1 METARGVSRENVD
14 RLVQGIEAFNRGDI
28 QAALEAMDPGV
39 RFEHRL
45 AALQGVYISHEGV
58 RTFIS
63 DLYEHFESWQ
73 IECRDFRDLDE
84 TVLALGV
91 VHATG
96 KGSGAETELPFT
108 VVAKFRNGLMIDFID
123 YGDRALA
130 LEAVGLRE

>member
-1 METARGVSRENVD
+1 MSRENVD
-14 RLVQGIEAFNRGDI
+14 RLEQGIEAFNRGDI
-28 QAALEAMDPGV
+28 PAAVEAMDPEV

-45 AALQGVYISHEGV
+45 AALQGVYTGREGV
-58 RTFIS
+58 RTFFS
-63 DLYEHFESWQ
+63 DLFEHFDTWQ
-73 IECRDFRDLDE
+73 IECRDLRDLDE

-91 VHATG
+91 VHTTG

-108 VVAKFRNGLMIDFID
+108 VVAKFRNGLVVDFTD

>member
-1 METARGVSRENVD
+1 MSRNNVD
-14 RLVQGIEAFNRGDI
+14 RLVTGIDAFNRGDI
-28 QAALEAMDPGV
+28 PGALEVLDPEI

-45 AALQGVYISHEGV
+45 AALQGVYTGHDGV
-58 RTFIS
+58 RTFIR
-63 DLYEHFESWQ
+63 DLFEHFETWQ

-108 VVAKFRNGLMIDFID
+108 VVATFKNELVIDFTD

-130 LEAVGLRE
+130 LNAVGLRE